1 MRLWRSGRV
10 RRRSSGRRVGG
21 DVGWSAGRNGCRR
34 SARLG
39 CGAAAAERIGLDV
52 LVQELGRVELRA
64 VARQELQLDLL
75 GVRLHPL
82 ANLLCAMHW
91 MPVEDEDDLLAVGL
105 ADEAIEEVD

>member
-39 CGAAAAERIGLDV
+39 CGAAAAERVGLDV

-64 VARQELQLDLL
+64 VAGQELQLDQLGARGDPGADLL
-75 GVRLHPL
+75 GAVHR
-82 ANLLCAMHW
+82 
-91 MPVEDEDDLLAVGL
+91 MPVEDQDDLLSVGL
-105 ADEAIEEVD
+105 AEEASEEV